1 MTRSKIALLAL
12 VAATLVSGPF
22 AANAASFGDQGSH
35 YVASGSAVV
44 ETGIDQAKGN
54 IR

>member
-1 MTRSKIALLAL
+1 MTKIVFALATLAL
-12 VAATLVSGPF
+12 VSATG
-22 AANAASFGDQGSH
+22 AANAAPLGDQGSH

-44 ETGIDQAKGN
+44 ETGTDQAKGN